1 METILQRLT
10 DLDEISGALLIG
22 KDGLIVSG
30 ALQNEDEEM
39 LGAMSAAVFGS
50 IANFTTQVNNGDILH
65 VILETQNGIIQL
77 AERQVRKKKSETRVA
92 AGDAGA
98 PARRTVLVWRWR
110 PPPQLTSDCLHNLQ
124 RFVGKSAAGERLPTC
139 RGTRREYFRHRSA
152 LITN

>member
-50 IANFTTQVNNGDILH
+50 IANFTTQVNNGEILH

-77 AERQVRKKKSETRVA
+77 AE
-92 AGDAGA
+92 AGDLILIVTTQTGGNLGRVRLEMKKAS
-98 PARRTVLVWRWR
+98 RQITKLVA
-110 PPPQLTSDCLHNLQ
+110 T
-124 RFVGKSAAGERLPTC
+124 
-139 RGTRREYFRHRSA
+139 Y
-152 LITN
+152 